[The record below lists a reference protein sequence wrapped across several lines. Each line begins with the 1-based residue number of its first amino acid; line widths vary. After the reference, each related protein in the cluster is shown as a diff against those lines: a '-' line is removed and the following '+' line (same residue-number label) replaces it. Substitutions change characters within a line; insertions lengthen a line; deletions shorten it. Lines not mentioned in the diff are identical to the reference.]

1 MRGTSAS
8 IGILLAALA
17 GACADEDAFTTGAGE
32 CFRGR
37 IVGADFVR
45 TGFDER
51 AGALFTIDVRAL
63 TGGSASAGRLW
74 ITDGTFSDAAVSQM
88 EQISSDA
95 ISLLQFPGGRIR
107 NYLAHALPADGA
119 PAVLVISLMENDRV
133 ELRVI
138 RPPAGTDDGPPAL
151 FGVFRLSLD
160 ENCAIPEAS

>member
-17 GACADEDAFTTGAGE
+17 GACADEDAFTTAPGE

-45 TGFDER
+45 TGFDQQ
-51 AGALFTIDVRAL
+51 AGALLTIDVRAL
-63 TGGSASAGRLW
+63 TGGVAGAGYLW
-74 ITDGTFSDAAVSQM
+74 TTDGIFAGAAVSQM
-88 EQISSDA
+88 SQISNDA
-95 ISLLQFPGGRIR
+95 ISLFQFPGGRIR
-107 NYLAHALPADGA
+107 NYLAHAHTQDGA
-119 PAVLVISLMENDRV
+119 PAMLVISLMENDRV

-138 RPPAGTDDGPPAL
+138 RPPAEGADDPPAL

-160 ENCAIPEAS
+160 EQCGLPGEV